1 MHTWSVW
8 ELCARTLSVPMN
20 GATQLQA
27 ALMAAPLAAKQSVP
41 LILDDGS
48 DLTSIFTG
56 LKVTDV
62 IYVGSAAWSN
72 GAASSVTVS
81 TLHTAGDVFNALG
94 KPEYLAVVNP
104 ADQSQSQFQSL
115 SLGDLVVAHF
125 LISGFNI
132 MFDHCILISSEFCSP
147 RSALAPI
154 LATLRNGAVL
164 PLEGH
169 ISAATAKDQIQ
180 RHVDAHGMPKFLA
193 LVGGPQAIPLHCE
206 TGTLFNEEKCRD
218 APYGDLESECVF
230 LVCVCVFGF
239 KSFRPS
245 SILPSA
251 FGGLSHIHFHYVLGV
266 FFHRR
271 IR

>member
-1 MHTWSVW
+1 
-8 ELCARTLSVPMN
+8 
-20 GATQLQA
+20 
-27 ALMAAPLAAKQSVP
+27 
-41 LILDDGS
+41 
-48 DLTSIFTG
+48 
-56 LKVTDV
+56 
-62 IYVGSAAWSN
+62 
-72 GAASSVTVS
+72 
-81 TLHTAGDVFNALG
+81 
-94 KPEYLAVVNP
+94 
-104 ADQSQSQFQSL
+104 
-115 SLGDLVVAHF
+115 
-125 LISGFNI
+125 